1 MRKVS
6 LAQLEAFNAILRLG
20 SFRAA
25 AQALNVTQPTITLRV
40 RELESALGVRL
51 FTRVGRSMR
60 LTAEGTLVGDYAS
73 REVGLIE
80 EMLDQIRSRDP
91 LKTFL
96 HLGTSDMVAITCLPE
111 IIQIIEQTHPLL
123 KIEVTV
129 ASSLELSR
137 LVFERKLDV
146 ALISN
151 PQVIE
156 GVQLREIAHAEVAW
170 LGIPDPVLSRANL
183 RPADLAHRKVL
194 TVPAPNVLSSYI
206 GDWCAEQNVPMLSVS
221 TCNSVAIIARLV
233 AAGVAISVLPTCV
246 LADELDAGE
255 VVRYGE
261 RTTFAPIRIGM
272 AFQKNI
278 RSDSADGVAAAIGHA
293 MSAKKLFQ
301 MV

>member
-1 MRKVS
+1 
-6 LAQLEAFNAILRLG
+6 
-20 SFRAA
+20 
-25 AQALNVTQPTITLRV
+25 
-40 RELESALGVRL
+40 
-51 FTRVGRSMR
+51 
-60 LTAEGTLVGDYAS
+60 
-73 REVGLIE
+73 
-80 EMLDQIRSRDP
+80 
-91 LKTFL
+91 
-96 HLGTSDMVAITCLPE
+96 MVAITCLPE